1 MKEVI
6 DNKEKARLL
15 SEYQL
20 TMVKLYRKIL
30 QQKADGSISDHDF
43 LSTKIDLVREMYAV
57 RMMRRLMVGNATKPM
72 NW

>member
-1 MKEVI
+1 MVLAG
-6 DNKEKARLL
+6 NLEKARLL

-30 QQKADGSISDHDF
+30 QDKKNGTISDHDF
-43 LSTKIDLVREMYAV
+43 IATKVDLVREMYAV
-57 RMMRRLMVGNATKPM
+57 RTIRRLMAGKSGETI